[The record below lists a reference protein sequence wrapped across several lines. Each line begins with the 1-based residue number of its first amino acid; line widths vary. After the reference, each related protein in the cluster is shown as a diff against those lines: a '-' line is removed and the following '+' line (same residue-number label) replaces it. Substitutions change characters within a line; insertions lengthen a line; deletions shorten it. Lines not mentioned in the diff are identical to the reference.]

1 MASQTYYMRKLEFLL
16 RVPATCALVSIGKGR
31 NLKQSPS
38 QIVIYVA
45 LRLFSKW
52 LTLENIGP
60 RTLAVYWDKKGIE
73 NV

>member
-1 MASQTYYMRKLEFLL
+1 MASQTNYMRKLEFLL
-16 RVPATCALVSIGKGR
+16 REPATCALESIGRGR

-38 QIVIYVA
+38 LIAKYVA

-60 RTLAVYWDKKGIE
+60 RTLVVYWDKKGIE

>member
-1 MASQTYYMRKLEFLL
+1 MASQTNYMRKLEFLL
-16 RVPATCALVSIGKGR
+16 RVPATCALVSIGRGS

-38 QIVIYVA
+38 LIANCVA